1 MPMELA
7 CPACGG
13 LVEGSTEDEVV
24 ERAQEHSWAAHSYRL
39 SREHVIAALNRP
51 GPY

>member
-1 MPMELA
+1 MALELS

-13 LVEGSTEDEVV
+13 LVEGATEDDVV

-39 SREHVIAALNRP
+39 SREHVITALGRQDP
-51 GPY
+51 S